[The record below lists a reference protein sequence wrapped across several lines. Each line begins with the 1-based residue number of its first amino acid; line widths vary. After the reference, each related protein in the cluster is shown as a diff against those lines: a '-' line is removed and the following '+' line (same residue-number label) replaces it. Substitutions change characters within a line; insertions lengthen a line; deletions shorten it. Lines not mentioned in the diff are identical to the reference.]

1 MMQYMTKPVMLC
13 HMYTDSNRYRI
24 LPQRCICAFSATV
37 QNPYDQARS
46 NIFSKHAGPMLQL
59 YPQQPHRCLQAMRH
73 EQGRHRINGASVA
86 RPLRSAPRTTSGP
99 PMRMRDDGQHT
110 NSNRDKPPSASTNFA
125 DDCCVACHERHG
137 CKGRAAKV
145 NFVTQ
150 RGPNFGARFRPK
162 KKGSKV

>member
-1 MMQYMTKPVMLC
+1 
-13 HMYTDSNRYRI
+13 
-24 LPQRCICAFSATV
+24 
-37 QNPYDQARS
+37 
-46 NIFSKHAGPMLQL
+46 
-59 YPQQPHRCLQAMRH
+59 MRH
-73 EQGRHRINGASVA
+73 EQRRHRINGASVA
-86 RPLRSAPRTTSGP
+86 RPLRSAPRITSGP

-150 RGPNFGARFRPK
+150 RGPNFGARLRPK
-162 KKGSKV
+162 KRQQSVNPNSWGSHFPALFWGRKMAPKTGPLFRHCQGPEATCFARDKRAAEASTMGCKDKIQACSA